1 MSPSSQNSREN
12 NREKSAESISIK
24 SIIVDGNVSELVTTA
39 DQLGEKLAGE
49 GLSTSQ
55 MRNVFG
61 RVRQIEMNWNQNP
74 DGSYRQAILLK
85 PKLAYFAKRDA
96 KMGPLERV
104 LAPALDLVQEAGQDQ
119 EERHRRFLRFTEFFE
134 AILAYHKKYGGKD

>member
-12 NREKSAESISIK
+12 IRERSAESNSIK
-24 SIIVDGNVSELVTTA
+24 SIIVDGDVSELVTKA
-39 DQLGEKLAGE
+39 EQLGKKLAQDR
-49 GLSTSQ
+49 LSTSQ

-85 PKLAYFAKRDA
+85 PKLAYFAKRDEN
-96 KMGPLERV
+96 MGHLEDF
-104 LAPALDLVQEAGQDQ
+104 LAPALDLVQEAGQDPD
-119 EERHRRFLRFTEFFE
+119 ERHRRFLRFTEFFE
-134 AILAYHKKYGGKD
+134 AILAYHKKYGGRD